1 MKLSIARQDSYA
13 KGDLIIKFLF
23 GAFYI
28 GIPHF
33 FAMLIPAIIAQIYMA
48 LLFWVLLFTGK
59 FPKSWHE
66 HLVKL
71 TKWNVRLTAS
81 LYFMIEGSPEI
92 GMNKESSK
100 VTLELPYTE
109 DVARGTTIVRF
120 LFGGLIC
127 LPQMILLYIRMAL
140 QSLINMLAFLS
151 LLFKGEYP
159 ANLFTFSEGT
169 MRLQLALMAYLS
181 CMTDTKPKLSG
192 NQD

>member
-1 MKLSIARQDSYA
+1 MKLSISRETSYA

-33 FAMLIPAIIAQIYMA
+33 FAMLIPLIIGQIYMA

-59 FPKSWHE
+59 FPKAWHE

-71 TKWNVRLTAS
+71 SKWNLRLSAS
-81 LYFMIEGSPEI
+81 LGFMIEGNPEI

-100 VTLELPYTE
+100 VVLELPYTE
-109 DVARGTTIVRF
+109 EVDRGKTIVRF
-120 LFGGLIC
+120 LFGALIC
-127 LPQMILLYIRMAL
+127 LPQVILLYIRMAL
-140 QSLINMLAFLS
+140 QGLITTLAFLS
-151 LLFKGEYP
+151 ILFKGEYP

-169 MRLQLALMAYLS
+169 YRLQYALMAYLT